1 MAPRSVSLTVQLL
14 LAVVGSI
21 VATAIALTTVAYQ
34 TARDNLDREAR
45 SRVRIAA
52 QSRADA
58 VSRVVLAQSDRA
70 QRFITSTAAF
80 CGERKPTGG
89 LAWELSC
96 SRGALQD
103 FRITEHATG
112 AVLLSGPR
120 RVARTGRTPSMDRV
134 YPTGLAVL
142 QETDDGQL
150 HYVLR
155 AAVGETSVLLDFAVS
170 DFLPFFDERSA
181 LGLGEVFLRDAAGTF
196 LTSARYSATQ
206 TPPGAGHTEA
216 NRSCLNG
223 PTEWRD
229 IDYRGIDTFHGLHPV
244 TGFAGGACVDA
255 HVVVNDALA
264 PAETLLSTLV
274 TRAGIFAAL
283 GLVIGLLASRWL
295 AAPVLRLAA
304 SARAL
309 QEGDFEKPIRI
320 DGPSEVRELGRSLAT
335 MARALGEMVGRERRA
350 RQEAETAN
358 RAKDEFLAVLSHE
371 LRTPL
376 TATLGWTRLLR
387 TGHLDGQRSHRAIE
401 AIERSALTQTRLV
414 NDLLDISRI
423 IAGRLQLERQVIAL
437 VDPIQAA
444 LDEVRTAADRK
455 GVAIDTSLDADVL
468 VRGDAVR
475 LQQIVSNLVT
485 NAVKFTAAGGRVLV
499 RLTSVEGQAELSVS
513 DTGVG
518 ISPEFLP
525 YVFDRFRQADSGP
538 TRTHGGLGLGLA
550 IVRHLARLHGGS
562 VQAFSGGHGK
572 GATFVIQL
580 PLSDASSPVVR
591 PAAAVDRLA
600 RPVRLD
606 GVPILLVE
614 DDDETRSVVS
624 AMLEDVGATV
634 ITAASAEEGRRALLS
649 GRPSVLVSDIAMPDE
664 DGYAFVR
671 SLRASDINVP
681 AVALT
686 AYARRED
693 AAEAFAA
700 GFQLHI
706 PKPVN
711 RSVLISAIAS
721 LAGPIRADGEAQVE
735 RSA

>member
-34 TARDNLDREAR
+34 TARDNLDRETR

-58 VSRVVLAQSDRA
+58 VSRMVAAQHDRA
-70 QRFITSTAAF
+70 VRFISSTAAF
-80 CGERKPTGG
+80 CGEVKPTGV
-89 LAWELSC
+89 LAWELGCTRS
-96 SRGALQD
+96 ALQD
-103 FRITEHATG
+103 FRITEHASG
-112 AVLLSGPR
+112 AVLLSGTR
-120 RVARTGRTPSMDRV
+120 RVAGTGRTPRRDMA
-134 YPTGLAVL
+134 YPPGLAVL
-142 QETDDGQL
+142 QLADDGHL

-155 AAVGETSVLLDFAVS
+155 AVLGEASVLLDFPVS
-170 DFLPFFDERSA
+170 GFRPFFDERSG
-181 LGLGEVFLRDAAGTF
+181 LGDGEVFLRDAAGTF
-196 LTSARYSATQ
+196 LTPARNAVSQ
-206 TPPGAGHTEA
+206 TPPGAGHTEVDH
-216 NRSCLNG
+216 SCFAG
-223 PTEWRD
+223 PTEWRG
-229 IDYRGIDTFHGLHPV
+229 IDYRGVDTFHGLHPV
-244 TGFAGGACVDA
+244 TGFAHGACVDA
-255 HVVVNDALA
+255 HFVVGDAFE
-264 PAETLLSTLV
+264 PADTLLSTLV
-274 TRAGIFAAL
+274 TRASIFAAL
-283 GLVIGLLASRWL
+283 GLAIGLLASRWL

-444 LDEVRTAADRK
+444 LDEVRSAADRK

-475 LQQIVSNLVT
+475 LQQIVSNLIT
-485 NAVKFTAAGGRVLV
+485 NAIKFTSAGGRVLV
-499 RLTSVEGQAELSVS
+499 RLTSADGEAELSVS

-562 VQAFSGGHGK
+562 VQAVSGGHGK

-580 PLSDASSPVVR
+580 PLADGSSPVVR
-591 PAAAVDRLA
+591 SVAVDRLS

-649 GRPSVLVSDIAMPDE
+649 GRPAVLVSDIAMPDE

-681 AVALT
+681 AIALT

-693 AAEAFAA
+693 AAEAFSA

-721 LAGPIRADGEAQVE
+721 LAGPARANGEAQVE